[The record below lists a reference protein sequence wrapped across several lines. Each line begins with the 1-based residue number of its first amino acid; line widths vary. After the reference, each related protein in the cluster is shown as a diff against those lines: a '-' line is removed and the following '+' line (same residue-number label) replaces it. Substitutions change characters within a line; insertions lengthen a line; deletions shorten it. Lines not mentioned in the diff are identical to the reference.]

1 MQVLVLEEKH
11 DTRLVAAD
19 DLPAAALD
27 VLSERVADDYWY
39 YEKDAQR
46 AKEILE
52 ADDGEAAWEFL
63 QRRRHAEY
71 EYVELKE
78 IS

>member
-19 DLPAAALD
+19 DLPAAALN
-27 VLSERVADDYWY
+27 VLSERVEDGYWY
-39 YEKDAQR
+39 Y
-46 AKEILE
+46 
-52 ADDGEAAWEFL
+52 GEAAERAKNILATGDGDAAWRFL
-63 QRRRHAEY
+63 LSRCDAEY

-78 IS
+78 VS